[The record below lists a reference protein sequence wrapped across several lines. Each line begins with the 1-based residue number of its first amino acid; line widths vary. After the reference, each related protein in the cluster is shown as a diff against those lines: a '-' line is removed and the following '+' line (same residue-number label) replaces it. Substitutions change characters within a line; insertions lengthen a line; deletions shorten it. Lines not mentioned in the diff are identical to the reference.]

1 MNRVVPARMG
11 AATGGAPSGKSESLP
26 STTVIIVE
34 ASNMRTV
41 PATNGLMT
49 RRSQES
55 REMNTNCINDE
66 ATIRL
71 DSNAGPPANSAEIQM
86 AMKADAE
93 LMLREYPDPN
103 LQNRKVLQDT
113 AYTADHEGRKEYPG
127 QITLR
132 LSACHSDDR
141 RRGSHCRHAGHD
153 TLESMDQRYR
163 MAWPLIRLIEDVF
176 VYLRH
181 S

>member
-1 MNRVVPARMG
+1 MIATTGAHCCHLGEANSLSTIRMNRAVPARMG
-11 AATGGAPSGKSESLP
+11 AATGGAPSGKSESLL

-55 REMNTNCINDE
+55 REMNTNCIRDE

-86 AMKADAE
+86 AIKADE
-93 LMLREYPDPN
+93 EVTLNEYPDPN
-103 LQNRKVLQDT
+103 LQNRKVCRIPPIPQTTRAEKNIQD
-113 AYTADHEGRKEYPG
+113 R
-127 QITLR
+127 
-132 LSACHSDDR
+132 
-141 RRGSHCRHAGHD
+141 
-153 TLESMDQRYR
+153 
-163 MAWPLIRLIEDVF
+163 
-176 VYLRH
+176 
-181 S
+181 